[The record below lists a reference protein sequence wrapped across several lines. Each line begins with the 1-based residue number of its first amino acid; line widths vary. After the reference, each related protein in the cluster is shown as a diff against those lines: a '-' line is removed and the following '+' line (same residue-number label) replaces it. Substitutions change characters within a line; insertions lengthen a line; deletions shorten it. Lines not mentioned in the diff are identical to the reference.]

1 MIAVAL
7 ALGASLCWGV
17 GDFLG
22 GVSSRR
28 LPTFTVLVLS
38 QVAGLAAVG
47 VLVAAAADG
56 PPGATALGFAAGAG
70 VGGLVGLAAL
80 YRGMAVGAIAIVA
93 PISSASA
100 VVPFAVGLARGE
112 RPSALQLAG
121 IGVVLAG
128 VALTSHERGPTGPRL
143 AAGVGL
149 AVLAALGFGL
159 YFVFIDEA
167 ADASQLWAVLVARA
181 AASAVA
187 LAVVALRSGS
197 FSFGVR
203 DIPVLALIGLFDVG
217 ANVLLA
223 AALTRGLVSVV
234 PVLSSLYPVT
244 TVLLARAVLGERVE
258 RAQQGGIVL
267 AFGGV
272 GMISGG

>member
-1 MIAVAL
+1 VIAVAL

-121 IGVVLAG
+121 IAAALVGVFLV
-128 VALTSHERGPTGPRL
+128 SREPTESRRL
-143 AAGVGL
+143 AAGVPL
-149 AVLAALGFGL
+149 ALIAALGFGS
-159 YFVFIDEA
+159 YFLFIDRA
-167 ADASQLWAVLVARA
+167 SADDAFWAVVVARTTSSAFGIAA
-181 AASAVA
+181 AASRG
-187 LAVVALRSGS
+187 ALRAPA
-197 FSFGVR
+197 R
-203 DIPVLALIGLFDVG
+203 VLPTLVAIGLFDVG

-223 AALTRGLVSVV
+223 LALNEGYVSVV
-234 PVLSSLYPVT
+234 SVLSSLYPVIT
-244 TVLLARAVLGERVE
+244 IALAIAVLHERPA
-258 RAQQGGIVL
+258 RSQALGGAAAL
-267 AFGGV
+267 TGV
-272 GMISGG
+272 ALISGG